1 MGGDKPQDDDLVD
14 KTLVDGSAM
23 GSEDWDPEP
32 VRLSRRE
39 SGESLPRRRA
49 SDPSSETR
57 RIRPLTPSGSLLEVE
72 EPGTGTDEVSQD
84 LEVIAEAEREGE
96 LQPTTP
102 AAPGNSVPGRKEE
115 AGRSGSARGRK
126 ERSGRD
132 PAESTHALAVPEAP
146 RGLSDATYP
155 ATLREVAAPEGE
167 DQRTD
172 PEYNDMGHPDAL
184 AVSVERPPVNVPS
197 AHLRVEKGPSMGRI
211 LPIEGDALVA
221 GRSRECDLVIGDP
234 SISRRHFRLVAADNG
249 HRLEDMG
256 SGNGTRVNGKTV
268 DMTDLR
274 HGMRIQIGT
283 STLLYEIEGEEAV
296 VAPSRP
302 VSLIPVTSA
311 PLIRPRVQP
320 RPRTRPPTWL
330 LAVGGMSLLAVVL
343 VGILIGISSEP
354 KAPGSEGEKEGS
366 TSPESVEVRAQKLHD
381 AGMASASAG
390 HWSAA
395 LDPLAAALALD
406 PENERFVKA
415 HARAVEEGG
424 HERTLEAAVS
434 AMESGRMDE
443 AVGLLRSIPEF
454 AAGYP
459 KAQILLA
466 SSKTV
471 RRYMALE
478 AVRERFLDGD
488 QKGAAAALDAVLA
501 MAPQDLDALALKER
515 IHSEGGLSPSFGVEE
530 RPKAPKEET
539 APRKKVRKSGKVVS
553 RVSKKAPARPSRESS
568 RKRAR
573 KERPTSGSGT
583 AGIAA
588 YRGGDFAKAAELFDA
603 SAAKSSGSE
612 ARRFQEMA
620 RAVRKFEKE
629 FTRGKSA
636 SSLAASTKPLER
648 AYRADK
654 KLGGH
659 FSAELRP
666 LLAEKYAKRAAEA
679 YDRKVYGSAA
689 IFARKS
695 LEYDRGHLNAKGVLE
710 KTQSKGKGMYDEAIQ
725 ARSSG
730 KKADAEV
737 LFRQVL
743 KILPSSELLHRKAKK
758 ALEEMGR

>member
-1 MGGDKPQDDDLVD
+1 MGGDKPQDDDPVD
-14 KTLVDGSAM
+14 KTLVDGSAVRP
-23 GSEDWDPEP
+23 EDWDPEP

-39 SGESLPRRRA
+39 SGDSLPRRRA
-49 SDPSSETR
+49 SDPGSETR
-57 RIRPLTPSGSLLEVE
+57 RLRPLTPSGSLREVE
-72 EPGTGTDEVSQD
+72 EAETGAESVSREV
-84 LEVIAEAEREGE
+84 EAIAEAEREGE

-102 AAPGNSVPGRKEE
+102 AAPGNAIPGLKEE
-115 AGRSGSARGRK
+115 GGRSSSARGRK
-126 ERSGRD
+126 ARSRRD
-132 PAESTHALAVPEAP
+132 PAESTHALAAPEAP
-146 RGLSDATYP
+146 RGLSDATDP
-155 ATLREVAAPEGE
+155 ATLREVSAPEE
-167 DQRTD
+167 EEQRTD
-172 PEYNDMGHPDAL
+172 PEYNDIEPAEAL
-184 AVSVERPPVNVPS
+184 DVPVEHPPVNVPS

-234 SISRRHFRLVAADNG
+234 SISRRHFRLVAANNG

-268 DMTDLR
+268 DVTELR

-283 STLLYEIEGEEAV
+283 STLLYELAGEEAV
-296 VAPSRP
+296 VAPPRP
-302 VSLIPVTSA
+302 VSPIPVTSA
-311 PLIRPRVQP
+311 PVIRPRVQP
-320 RPRTRPPTWL
+320 RPPTRPPIWL
-330 LAVGGMSLLAVVL
+330 LAVGGLSLLAVVL
-343 VGILIGISSEP
+343 VGILIGSSSEP
-354 KAPGSEGEKEGS
+354 RAPGSGDGNAS
-366 TSPESVEVRAQKLHD
+366 LESEEARAQRLHD
-381 AGMASASAG
+381 QGMEFAIAGDWA
-390 HWSAA
+390 AA
-395 LDPLAAALALD
+395 LEPLEAALALD
-406 PENERFVKA
+406 PENERYGKA

-434 AMESGRMDE
+434 AMEAGRMDE

-454 AAGYP
+454 ADGYP

-478 AVRERFLDGD
+478 SVRERFLDGD
-488 QKGAAAALDAVLA
+488 QKGAAVALEAVLA
-501 MAPQDLDALALKER
+501 IAPQDLDALALKER
-515 IHSEGGLSPSFGVEE
+515 IHSGGGPSPSSEVGG
-530 RPKAPKEET
+530 RPSAPKEEVT
-539 APRKKVRKSGKVVS
+539 PRKTVSKSGKGAS
-553 RVSKKAPARPSRESS
+553 RASKKAATRSSRESS
-568 RKRAR
+568 RKRAP
-573 KERPTSGSGT
+573 KERATSGSGA

-588 YRGGDFAKAAELFDA
+588 YRGSDFTKAAELFDA
-603 SAAKSSGSE
+603 AAAKSSGSE

-620 RAVRKFEKE
+620 RGVRKFEKE
-629 FTRGKSA
+629 YRRGKSA